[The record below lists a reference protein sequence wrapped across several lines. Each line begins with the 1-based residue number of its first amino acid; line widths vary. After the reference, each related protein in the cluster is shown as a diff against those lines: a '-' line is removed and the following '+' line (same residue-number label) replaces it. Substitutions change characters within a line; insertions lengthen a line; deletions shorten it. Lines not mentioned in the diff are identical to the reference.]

1 MLRHIF
7 LAGVPATG
15 KTWLGSWLAE
25 QRGYVH
31 IDAERNGGSDFD
43 AHGLHEA
50 WDEVIAT
57 GRADGFVAAA
67 DRLGKSVVVNWGF
80 PTCYLYVVSALQSAG
95 VDAWW
100 LQAERTLAR
109 AAFTARGGIDPRC
122 FEKQMDDIERE
133 WLLIS
138 PVFGSK
144 IVDGLRSDGTQ
155 RTPAELWAEMAAG
168 G

>member
-15 KTWLGSWLAE
+15 KTWLGSWLAK
-25 QRGYVH
+25 RGYVH
-31 IDAERNGGSDFD
+31 IDAERNRGSDFD
-43 AHGLHEA
+43 VAKLHEV

-57 GRADGFVAAA
+57 GRAERFVAAA
-67 DRLGKSVVVNWGF
+67 DRLGRSVVVNWGF
-80 PTCYLYVVSALQSAG
+80 PTSYLYVVSALQSAG

-100 LQAERTLAR
+100 IHAERTLAR

-138 PVFGSK
+138 YVFGSK
-144 IVDGLRSDGTQ
+144 IVAGLRSDGTQ
-155 RTPAELWAEMAAG
+155 RTPEELWADMAAAG
-168 G
+168 

>member
-1 MLRHIF
+1 MVRHMFI
-7 LAGVPATG
+7 AGVPATG
-15 KTWLGSWLAE
+15 KTWLGSWLSE
-25 QRGYVH
+25 RGYVH

-43 AHGLHEA
+43 VAGLHEV
-50 WDEVIAT
+50 WDDVIAT

-67 DRLGKSVVVNWGF
+67 DRLGKCVVVNWGF

-100 LQAERTLAR
+100 IHAERTPAR
-109 AAFTARGGIDPRC
+109 AAFIARGGIDPRC

-138 PVFGSK
+138 SVFGRN
-144 IVDGLRSDGTQ
+144 VVPGLRGVGTQ
-155 RTPAELWAEMAAG
+155 RTPEELWTDMAAAG
-168 G
+168 